1 MAVDALPQ
9 QVQLAFTPLQE
20 PLPSILAEDD
30 EDRVFTNGEQSP
42 SVSFDAQEDLD
53 IPDFLKS

>member
-1 MAVDALPQ
+1 MDK
-9 QVQLAFTPLQE
+9 TEEEE